1 MKKSQINKRNLILLS
16 AFAAVFSFVVFSAAG
31 RDREVYK
38 SMDAGTLSSIEI
50 VDSMADTI
58 DSAATAAV
66 SALDGETP
74 ETVTVSN
81 EETTT
86 LLERTLFTVTQYETP
101 VTMYTSDTVNVRN
114 GAGKD
119 YDKVGKLKWGTET
132 TVYGETDNGWYEV
145 VYDDATAFIMGDYMV
160 TELPSIPYLFVGDSR
175 TVQMKM
181 AVGTTDKAYI
191 AQIGEGYSYF
201 KNTVLSEIP
210 SYAGSG
216 TSMIINFG
224 VNDLGNASKYIKLVN
239 NNIDD
244 WINAGITVYYAAV
257 TPVGEGA
264 SVTNAQ
270 IESFNARLQSELDER
285 VNWIDGYSYLTQTGF
300 STPDGLH
307 YSADTYRSLYS
318 YYISVINQV

>member
-1 MKKSQINKRNLILLS
+1 MKNSQIKKRNLILLT
-16 AFAAVFSFVVFSAAG
+16 AFAAVFSFAVFSAAG
-31 RDREVYK
+31 RDRDVYK
-38 SMDAGTLSSIEI
+38 SMDAGTLSSIEM

-66 SALDGETP
+66 FTLDGETP
-74 ETVTVSN
+74 ETTTVSN
-81 EETTT
+81 EENTT
-86 LLERTLFTVTQYETP
+86 LLEKTLFTVTQYETP
-101 VTMYTSDTVNVRN
+101 ITMYTSDTVNVRN

-145 VYDDATAFIMGDYMV
+145 AYDDAFAFIMADYMV

-191 AQIGEGYSYF
+191 AKIGEGYSYF
-201 KNTVLSEIP
+201 KNTALSEIP
-210 SYAGSG
+210 SYAGNG

-224 VNDLGNASKYIKLVN
+224 VNDLGNASKYISLVN

-257 TPVGEGA
+257 TPVGDSA

-285 VNWIDGYSYLTQTGF
+285 VNWIDGYSYLMQTGF
-300 STPDGLH
+300 STADGLH
-307 YSADTYRSLYS
+307 YTADTYRSLYS

>member
-1 MKKSQINKRNLILLS
+1 MKNSQIKKRNLILLT
-16 AFAAVFSFVVFSAAG
+16 AFAAVFSFAVFSAAG
-31 RDREVYK
+31 RDRDVYK
-38 SMDAGTLSSIEI
+38 SMDAGTLSSIEL

-66 SALDGETP
+66 STLDGETP
-74 ETVTVSN
+74 ETTTVSN
-81 EETTT
+81 EENTT
-86 LLERTLFTVTQYETP
+86 LLEKTLFTVTQYETP

-119 YDKVGKLKWGTET
+119 YDKVGKLGWGTET

-145 VYDDATAFIMGDYMV
+145 AYDDAFAFIMGDYMV

-191 AQIGEGYSYF
+191 AKIGEGYSYF
-201 KNTVLSEIP
+201 KNTALSEIP
-210 SYAGSG
+210 SYAGNG

-224 VNDLGNASKYIKLVN
+224 VNDLGNASKYISLVN

-257 TPVGEGA
+257 TPVGDSA

-285 VNWIDGYSYLTQTGF
+285 VNWIDGYSYLMQTGF
-300 STPDGLH
+300 STADGLH
-307 YSADTYRSLYS
+307 YTADTYRSLYS

>member
-181 AVGTTDKAYI
+181 AVGSSDKAYI
-191 AQIGEGYSYF
+191 AQVGEGYCWF
-201 KNTVLSEIP
+201 RDTALSEIP

-216 TSMIINFG
+216 TTMIINFG
-224 VNDLGNASKYIKLVN
+224 VNDLGNAGKYISLIN

-257 TPVGEGA
+257 TPVGESA
-264 SVTNAQ
+264 SVSNAQ
-270 IESFNARLQSELDER
+270 IERFNARLQSELDPR
-285 VNWIDGYSYLTQTGF
+285 IQWIDGYSYLMQTGF

-307 YSADTYRSLYS
+307 YNSDTYRNLYS
-318 YYISVINQV
+318 YYMSVINQA